1 MTPETDPNPSSSRHT
16 DPKPQPQKQ
25 RAPKAPAFFV
35 SKGHVSKGHAYK
47 WQHTVR
53 SRNRV

>member
-1 MTPETDPNPSSSRHT
+1 MIPEPSPNPSSSRHI
-16 DPKPQPQKQ
+16 DPQPLPLKK